1 MTQDIWTDRLSE
13 YVDGELVGT
22 ERVVLEA
29 HLDGCAECRAN
40 VELLRAV
47 QMRARRLADRAPE
60 RDLWPAI
67 AAMIGPESPVR
78 PVSPDALPLAPRRR
92 RYAFSIPQLA
102 AAGIVLAL
110 LSGGAVRLL
119 DRDAAGPAA
128 TGPVAGVVGD
138 SMLVS
143 PAATRADRTY
153 DAAVADLQAVLN
165 AGRSRLDAKTIAVLE
180 ANLALIDSAVT
191 QAQRALAADPANTY
205 LNSHLARTMRRK
217 VDLLRQAATLVTAQ
231 S

>member
-1 MTQDIWTDRLSE
+1 MTQDIWTARLSE
-13 YVDGELVGT
+13 YVDGELETG

-29 HLDGCAECRAN
+29 HLGSCADCRGN

-47 QMRARRLADRAPE
+47 KARARRLADRGPD

-67 AAMIGPESPVR
+67 AAMIGPETPVR
-78 PVSPDALPLAPRRR
+78 ASAPDVRPLVPRR

-102 AAGIVLAL
+102 AAGIALAL
-110 LSGGAVRLL
+110 VSGGAVRLL
-119 DRDAAGPAA
+119 DRDAAPA
-128 TGPVAGVVGD
+128 PAGTVTRIASD
-138 SMLVS
+138 TMTIS
-143 PAATRADRTY
+143 PAANRADRTY
-153 DAAVADLQAVLN
+153 DAAVADLRAVLDAN
-165 AGRSRLDAKTIAVLE
+165 RGRLDAKTVAVLE
-180 ANLALIDSAVT
+180 ANLAVIDSAVT

-217 VDLLRQAATLVTAQ
+217 VELLRQAATLVTAQ

>member
-1 MTQDIWTDRLSE
+1 MTQDIWTERLSE
-13 YVDGELVGT
+13 YVDDELDTG

-29 HLDGCAECRAN
+29 HLDTCADCRTN
-40 VELLRAV
+40 VELLRGVKA
-47 QMRARRLADRAPE
+47 RARRLADRAPE
-60 RDLWPAI
+60 QDLWPAI
-67 AAMIGPESPVR
+67 AAMIGPATPLRTPTPDVR
-78 PVSPDALPLAPRRR
+78 PLVPRR

-110 LSGGAVRLL
+110 VSGGTVRLL
-119 DRDAAGPAA
+119 DRDSAPAPAGS
-128 TGPVAGVVGD
+128 VARLVPD
-138 SMLVS
+138 SMTVS
-143 PAATRADRTY
+143 PAANRADQAY
-153 DAAVADLQAVLN
+153 DAAVADLQAVLDAN
-165 AGRSRLDAKTIAVLE
+165 RGRLDAKTVAVLE

>member
-1 MTQDIWTDRLSE
+1 MTQDTWTDRLSE
-13 YVDGELVGT
+13 YVDGELET
-22 ERVVLEA
+22 SERVVLEA
-29 HLDGCAECRAN
+29 HLDGCADCRAN

-47 QMRARRLADRAPE
+47 QARARRLTDRAPE

-67 AAMIGPESPVR
+67 AAMIGPETPVR
-78 PVSPDALPLAPRRR
+78 PAATQVRPLVPRR
-92 RYAFSIPQLA
+92 RYAFSVPQLA

-119 DRDAAGPAA
+119 DRDAAPVAA
-128 TGPVAGVVGD
+128 TAQPGADSLVV
-138 SMLVS
+138 SA
-143 PAATRADRTY
+143 AATRADRTY
-153 DAAVADLQAVLN
+153 DAAVADLQAVLD

-180 ANLALIDSAVT
+180 ANLALIDSAVSE
-191 QAQRALAADPANTY
+191 AQRALTADPANAY

>member
-1 MTQDIWTDRLSE
+1 MTQDIWMDRLSE
-13 YVDGELVGT
+13 YVDGELDSG

-29 HLDGCAECRAN
+29 HLDGCVECQTT

-47 QMRARRLADRAPE
+47 QARARRLPDRAP
-60 RDLWPAI
+60 RQDLWPAI
-67 AAMIGPESPVR
+67 AAMIGPETPVR
-78 PVSPDALPLAPRRR
+78 STAPDIRPLTPRR
-92 RYAFSIPQLA
+92 RYAFSVPQLA

-119 DRDAAGPAA
+119 DRDAAPAPSGPLARV
-128 TGPVAGVVGD
+128 TSD
-138 SMLVS
+138 STYIS
-143 PAATRADRTY
+143 PAAMRADETY
-153 DAAVADLQAVLN
+153 DAAVADLQAVLD
-165 AGRSRLDAKTIAVLE
+165 AGRGRLDAKTVAVLE
-180 ANLALIDSAVT
+180 ANLAVIDSAVS

-217 VDLLRQAATLVTAQ
+217 VDLLRQAATLVTAK